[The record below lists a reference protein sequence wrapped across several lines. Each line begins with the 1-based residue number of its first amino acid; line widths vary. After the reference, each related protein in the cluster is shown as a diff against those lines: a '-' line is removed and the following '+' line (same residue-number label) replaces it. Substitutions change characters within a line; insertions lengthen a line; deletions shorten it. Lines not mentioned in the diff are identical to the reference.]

1 MIETR
6 PLLSI
11 FLTALLVATMS
22 GCDTFDNPLHWE
34 ETPMADG
41 LVGTWKEIEGR
52 NAGLHARVWRADD
65 KTLGFEVTS
74 PDNPRTTFLANVLT
88 AGAVHVLQVRLES
101 YKEFDEDGE
110 SPEDPATGFFF
121 VRIAPSEHGVNIHD
135 LDVDTMGRVAE
146 RELAA
151 SDVTIP
157 EEAYARCL
165 RDSIR
170 DRIWKKALLA
180 GLLSE
185 QEAEAI
191 QRVSARSPEARID
204 PYPDMARLRTC
215 VAHRLPSESLE
226 QLFLEHADEVF
237 SGETSVFVRE

>member
-6 PLLSI
+6 PLLSM
-11 FLTALLVATMS
+11 FLTALLVVTMS
-22 GCDTFDNPLHWE
+22 GCDTFDNPLRWE
-34 ETPMADG
+34 QSPIADNF
-41 LVGTWKEIEGR
+41 VGTWKETEGR
-52 NAGLHARVWRADD
+52 DAGLHARVWRADD

-74 PDNPRTTFLANVLT
+74 PDKPRTTFLANVLT
-88 AGAVHVLQVRLES
+88 SDSVHVLQVRMDS
-101 YKEFDEDGE
+101 YKEFDEDGG
-110 SPEDPATGFFF
+110 SPEDQATGFYF

-146 RELAA
+146 KELAA

-157 EEAYARCL
+157 EDAYARCL

-185 QEAEAI
+185 QQAEAI
-191 QRVSARSPEARID
+191 KRESARSPEARID
-204 PYPDMARLRTC
+204 PYPDMERLRTC
-215 VAHRLPSESLE
+215 LAHRLPSESLD

-237 SGETSVFVRE
+237 SGETSVFLRE

>member
-6 PLLSI
+6 PLLSM
-11 FLTALLVATMS
+11 FLTALLVVTMS
-22 GCDTFDNPLHWE
+22 GCDTFDNPLRWE
-34 ETPMADG
+34 QSPIADD
-41 LVGTWKEIEGR
+41 LIGTWKEAEG
-52 NAGLHARVWRADD
+52 NAGLQAKVSRTDD

-74 PDNPRTTFLANVLT
+74 PEERRTTFLGNVIN
-88 AGAVHVLQVRLES
+88 AGSVHVLQVRMDS
-101 YKEFDEDGE
+101 YKEFDNDGE
-110 SPEDPATGFFF
+110 SSADPATGFYFL
-121 VRIAPSEHGVNIHD
+121 RIAPSPPNRVKVHD

-151 SDVTIP
+151 SDLTIA

-191 QRVSARSPEARID
+191 QRQSAKSPEAGID